1 MTLALLAGTKTLF
14 LMGKKNKRMVLKKDD
29 VIYCIELFCTSA
41 EGSCGVIRVRSLKDS
56 F

>member
-14 LMGKKNKRMVLKKDD
+14 LMGKKIMVLKKDD